1 MHFTNPV
8 RAVRRLALAAL
19 FVAGSAGTATAQP
32 SAFDFSGTG
41 QAVTVRFVGSSAFD
55 RSVLSYFIGGSFNPA
70 GPWADLFVN
79 SAPLATAPGTSV
91 NIGTVASNQ
100 FVFFRLSNT
109 TQGTAQSNVNAF
121 TFFSGM
127 ASRNPD
133 NRLHVSLNA
142 GSGLPAG
149 IGGGNFTQGFSF
161 EDRSGTVNPLAD
173 FDYNDLQ
180 FEIANATVIP
190 EPSTYALMGTGLI
203 GLVAMARR
211 RRINS

>member
-19 FVAGSAGTATAQP
+19 FVAGSAGTASAQP
-32 SAFDFSGTG
+32 SAADFIGSG
-41 QAVTVRFVGSSAFD
+41 QAVSVRFVGSSASD
-55 RSVLSYFIGGSFNPA
+55 RSVLSYFIGTSFNPA
-70 GPWADLFVN
+70 ATFTQLFVN
-79 SAPLATAPGTSV
+79 NAPDATAPGTQV

-109 TQGTAQSNVNAF
+109 TQGIAQSNATGF

-142 GSGLPAG
+142 GSGTAA
-149 IGGGNFTQGFSF
+149 IGGGIYTQGFSF
-161 EDRSGTVNPLAD
+161 EDRSGTINPLAD

-180 FEIANATVIP
+180 FEIANATVVP

>member
-1 MHFTNPV
+1 MHFTNSV
-8 RAVRRLALAAL
+8 RAARRLALAAL
-19 FVAGSAGTATAQP
+19 FVAGSASTAAAQP
-32 SAFDFSGTG
+32 SAADFIGTG
-41 QAVTVRFVGSSAFD
+41 QNVTVRFVGSSASD
-55 RSVLSYFIGGSFNPA
+55 RSVLSYFIGNVFNPA
-70 GPWADLFVN
+70 AVFTQLFVN
-79 SAPLATAPGTSV
+79 NAPDATAPGTQV

-109 TQGTAQSNVNAF
+109 TQGIAQSNATGF

-142 GSGLPAG
+142 GSGTAA
-149 IGGGNFTQGFSF
+149 IGGGIYTQGFSF
-161 EDRSGTVNPLAD
+161 EDRSGTINPLAD

-180 FEIANATVIP
+180 FEIANATVVP

>member
-1 MHFTNPV
+1 MHFANPV

-19 FVAGSAGTATAQP
+19 FVAGSAGTASAQP
-32 SAFDFSGTG
+32 SGADFIGTG
-41 QAVTVRFVGSSAFD
+41 QNVSVRFIGSSAGD
-55 RSVLSYFIGGSFNPA
+55 RSILSYYIGTSFDPTQTFIQ
-70 GPWADLFVN
+70 LFVN
-79 SAPLATAPGTSV
+79 NNPLATAPGAQV

-100 FVFFRLSNT
+100 FVFFRLRNES
-109 TQGTAQSNVNAF
+109 QIASQSNVTGF
-121 TFFSGM
+121 TFYSGP

-133 NRLHVSLNA
+133 NRLHISLSA
-142 GSGLPAG
+142 GSGTAAV
-149 IGGGNFTQGFSF
+149 GGGFYTQGFNF
-161 EDRSGTVNPLAD
+161 EDRSGTINPLAD

-211 RRINS
+211 RRMNS